1 MLATPLTAN
10 LPAALE
16 AAGFLPEVVTISEPA
31 EVESEY
37 GYGAAEPTLTAIAG
51 LTAIA
56 AAVGHPTSAI
66 DAERAGED
74 GTPETDRRVVL
85 IAYADGIHTGCVL
98 TWNGDQYG
106 VVDVRSDPRR
116 GLTELRVERVIP

>member
-16 AAGFLPEVVTISEPA
+16 AAGFLPEVVTISETA
-31 EVESEY
+31 DAESEY

-66 DAERAGED
+66 DAERAGSD

-85 IAYADGIHTGCVL
+85 IAYSDAVHAGCML

-106 VVDVRSDPRR
+106 IVDVRSDPRH
-116 GLTELRVERVIP
+116 GLTELRIEKVTP